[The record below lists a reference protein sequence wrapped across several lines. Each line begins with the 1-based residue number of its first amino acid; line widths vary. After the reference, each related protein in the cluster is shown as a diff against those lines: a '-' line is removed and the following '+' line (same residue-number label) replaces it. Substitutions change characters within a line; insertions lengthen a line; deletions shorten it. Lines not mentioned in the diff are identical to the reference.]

1 MQEAWV
7 GRIPGEGNGCP
18 LRHPGLENTESDT
31 TERLARHLPLGASPA
46 LGAGC
51 RGDCVLPQSSQL
63 SPLLTILWNI
73 PAINH
78 PAPPPALNVLPQL
91 FLLSLT
97 PGSPGNCEAQRMVWW
112 QGPWPGDQV
121 VLIPNHH

>member
-18 LRHPGLENTESDT
+18 LRHPGLENTELDT

-51 RGDCVLPQSSQL
+51 RGGCVLPQSSQL

-78 PAPPPALNVLPQL
+78 PRPTPGPKRASSAVPALPHTGVTWEL
-91 FLLSLT
+91 
-97 PGSPGNCEAQRMVWW
+97 
-112 QGPWPGDQV
+112 
-121 VLIPNHH
+121 